1 MSQPHHLNNSQPEV
15 GPTTADEAH
24 SHHSAPP
31 SLSSARQAST
41 QTSHQDGGETTRQTN
56 RWTSRVVERS
66 AQSAADSGKVPA
78 CRGDCCPVMAA
89 AVPTAQSRPG
99 PAGRDAPAASF
110 SSSHTAAV
118 ATASPAPP
126 RRLTRRQ
133 LAEVAQQLA
142 GRDWQL
148 LELLAAHR
156 LATTRQLARLD
167 NQAHASAAARLR
179 QANRH
184 LNRLY
189 GHGLVERLPRRI
201 GGVRRGSAGM
211 VWYLRPAGWRL
222 SNPAARPRRI
232 NQPSPLFVLHTL
244 AITETRVLI
253 HEAMRAI
260 GGWLSWVRTEPACW
274 RSWTL
279 VSGARRWLKPDLEAV
294 TTTQE
299 GDEDHWLL
307 EIDLGSE
314 YPARLLATCHDYQD
328 HLDSGIEQAV
338 TGGYYP
344 QVVWTMD
351 DAERARHLRQAIV
364 DDPGLNT
371 ALFRVV
377 TVEEL
382 AGLIQQGAG

>member
-1 MSQPHHLNNSQPEV
+1 MSQPHHQTISQPEV
-15 GPTTADEAH
+15 SLNTADEAH

-99 PAGRDAPAASF
+99 PAGRDAPTASS

-142 GRDWQL
+142 ERDWQL
-148 LELLAAHR
+148 MELLAAHR

-179 QANRH
+179 QTNRH

-189 GHGLVERLPRRI
+189 GFGLVERLPRRI

-294 TTTQE
+294 TTTRE

-314 YPARLLATCHDYQD
+314 HPARLLATCHDYQD
-328 HLDSGIEQAV
+328 HLDSGIEQAA